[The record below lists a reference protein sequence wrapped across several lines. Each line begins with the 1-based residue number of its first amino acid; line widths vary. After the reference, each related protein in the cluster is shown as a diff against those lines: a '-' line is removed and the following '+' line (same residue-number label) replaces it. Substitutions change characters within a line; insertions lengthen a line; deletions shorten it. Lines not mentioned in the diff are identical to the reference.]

1 MRALHFDGRT
11 ARVTDVAE
19 PEDFAGS
26 ALVRVALAGV
36 CDTDLQLV
44 RGYMHFRGVL
54 GHEFVGTVV
63 AGPDE
68 LCGRRVVGEI
78 NFACENCSACE
89 AGMQRHCPTRR
100 VLGILD
106 ADGAFAEFVRI
117 PAANLHPVPDGVS
130 DEAAVF
136 AEPLAAAFE
145 ILEQIEIEKGQSCV
159 VLGDGKL
166 GLLIA
171 QVLRDAG
178 GRVLVVG
185 KHPQKLAILDRLGIE
200 TVARSEWTPQP
211 TSLVVEASGSRD
223 GFAAAVAAVKARGTI
238 VLKSTVADSPAIDLA
253 PVVVNEVRVIG
264 SRCGPFPPALRALEN
279 GAVEVTRLIADR
291 VPLRRADE
299 ALRRAGIPGTLKVL
313 IEASD

>member
-1 MRALHFDGRT
+1 MRALHFDGKA
-11 ARVTDVAE
+11 ARVIDVPE
-19 PEDFAGS
+19 PEDFADS
-26 ALVRVALAGV
+26 ALVQVSLAGV

-44 RGYMHFRGVL
+44 RGYMQFRGVL

-68 LCGRRVVGEI
+68 LLGRRVVGEI
-78 NFACENCSACE
+78 NFACENCSACH
-89 AGMQRHCPTRR
+89 AGMQRHCPARR
-100 VLGILD
+100 VLGIRG

-117 PAANLHPVPDGVS
+117 PAANLHVVPDGIP

-145 ILEQIEIEKGQSCV
+145 ILEQIEIEQGQSCV

-178 GRVLVVG
+178 GRVLAVG
-185 KHPQKLAILDRLGIE
+185 KHPQKLVILDRLGIE

-238 VLKSTVADSPAIDLA
+238 VLKSTVAERFSVDLA
-253 PVVVNEVRVIG
+253 PLVVNEVRVIG

-279 GAVEVTRLIADR
+279 GAVEVAPLISDR
-291 VPLRRADE
+291 VPLHRADE

-313 IEASD
+313 VEARD